1 MSSPQLPGKEGLI
14 MRTLIAADS
23 VPVRVQLE
31 DGLRRL
37 VPRLLGIVF
46 LTILCVVALSRC
58 AVFSSLVYLM
68 F

>member
-1 MSSPQLPGKEGLI
+1 